1 MRKLLVPAEP
11 NVRDPAI
18 GTTAIGKF
26 AIRGSVILAMAMSV
40 LGSMGSELAAQAP
53 AEEEGR
59 ALRIGIIG
67 AGSMGGPL
75 GRLLAEAGHQ
85 IIYSS
90 RNPDQL
96 MDLVGDAAPR
106 ATAGYADAAA
116 HLGEV
121 VILAV
126 PPGAVPE
133 LGEEIGHLLQGKIV
147 IDLTNPRLDREG
159 PITNEWLEMGTGL
172 AMAQYLPGAR
182 MVKAFNTLGAFMFA
196 SAHRDGELIGVPLAG
211 DDEAA
216 MAVAVM
222 LVRDAGF
229 EPVVVGP
236 LERAKEFDRD
246 TPVWVTGMTAR
257 EVREALGL
265 PPGP

>member
-1 MRKLLVPAEP
+1 MRKA
-11 NVRDPAI
+11 A
-18 GTTAIGKF
+18 GWKTTTRRAAVLKASMHG
-26 AIRGSVILAMAMSV
+26 AVTLAVAMGM
-40 LGSMGSELAAQAP
+40 LGSTGSELAAQAP
-53 AEEEGR
+53 AEAEGR
-59 ALRIGIIG
+59 TLRIGIIG

-85 IIYSS
+85 VIYSA

-96 MDLVGDAAPR
+96 MDLVRDAAPR

-116 HLGEV
+116 HFGEV
-121 VILAV
+121 VVLAV

-172 AMAQYLPGAR
+172 AMAQYLPGTR

-196 SAHRDGELIGVPLAG
+196 SAHRDGELIGVPIAG

-216 MAVAVM
+216 RAIVAQ
-222 LVRDAGF
+222 LVSDAGF

-236 LERAKEFDRD
+236 LDRAKEFDRD
-246 TPVWVTGMTAR
+246 TPVWVTGMTAH